1 MEIVCALF
9 DPDGKKAATGSMDH
23 TAKIFDVE
31 IGKEI
36 YTLPE
41 HLAEIVSINFSSDG
55 NRVLTG
61 SFDHTAK
68 VEKLCRYGI

>member
-9 DPDGKKAATGSMDH
+9 DPDGTKAATGSMDH

-31 IGKEI
+31 TGKEI
-36 YTLPE
+36 YNLNE
-41 HLAEIVSINFSSDG
+41 HTAEIVSVNFSSDG

-61 SFDHTAK
+61 SFDYTAK
-68 VEKLCRYGI
+68 VNI